1 MEPVVDE
8 TVPSEPKKKRGRPK
22 GEPKPPKQPKL
33 KKNGMPDKRSITSI
47 KNLEKAK
54 VRAKELVLQAL
65 KKNELPFS
73 ESDSS
78 SDDED
83 YYKKVPLESATI
95 PTGSGVSESKVE
107 PAPEKPEKKKVIIP
121 MEPPDSSESGTDEE
135 EVAEYVN
142 SLWTKKLVKRD
153 EKIRD
158 LYETLKS
165 KEKEDNEFKN
175 IMKQKIARKRAVL
188 LKF

>member
-1 MEPVVDE
+1 MEPAVDE

-22 GEPKPPKQPKL
+22 GEPKPPKEPRL
-33 KKNGMPDKRSITSI
+33 KKNGMPDMRSFTSA
-47 KNLEKAK
+47 KNAQKAK
-54 VRAKELVLQAL
+54 VRAKELIMQAL

-83 YYKKVPLESATI
+83 YYKKVPLEPTTI
-95 PTGSGVSESKVE
+95 PTGSSEPEVE
-107 PAPEKPEKKKVIIP
+107 PTPEKPKKTKKVIVP
-121 MEPPDSSESGTDEE
+121 VEPPDTEESGTDEE

-142 SLWTKKLVKRD
+142 SLWSKKLSKRD

-158 LYETLKS
+158 LSEILRA

-175 IMKQKIARKRAVL
+175 VMKQKIARKRATL